1 MKYAA
6 NNKVKR
12 SNRNK
17 LGCLEMSIAPTWYC
31 ENTQKRE
38 KEWDGGE
45 LVGNILGGGEWLWSN
60 RVRDRTSRE
69 EKREE
74 KKEKCAR
81 AQRERERERTKN
93 RGPQKT
99 NRLLGPTHKVGI
111 GL

>member
-31 ENTQKRE
+31 EKTQKRE

-69 EKREE
+69 EKRGE
-74 KKEKCAR
+74 KRKMCKGS
-81 AQRERERERTKN
+81 ERERERKN
-93 RGPQKT
+93 K
-99 NRLLGPTHKVGI
+99 K
-111 GL
+111 